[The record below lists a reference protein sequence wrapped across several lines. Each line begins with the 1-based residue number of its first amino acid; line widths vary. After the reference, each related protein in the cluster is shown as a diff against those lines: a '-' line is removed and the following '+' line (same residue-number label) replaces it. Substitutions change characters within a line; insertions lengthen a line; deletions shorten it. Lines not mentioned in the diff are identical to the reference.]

1 MRKIAT
7 FTATPEV
14 TAARGTVEV
23 RVMRDSDW
31 DQWVCM
37 PYVFVRHCGKTLP
50 NSPAAYYTDD
60 KADALATAQLMAT
73 V

>member
-23 RVMRDSDW
+23 RVLRDADW
-31 DQWVCM
+31 DQWVCI
-37 PYVFVRHCGKTLP
+37 PFIIHATKGKCP

-60 KADALATAQLMAT
+60 KADALVTAQLMAT